1 MPRKLGQHFLRD
13 ANILARIAA
22 AACPSPTGKVLE
34 IGPGRGALT
43 AHLLP
48 LCDRLVAIEIDH
60 DFIAPLRVRFPA
72 LQVVEADVLSVNLQ
86 DFAATS
92 VVGNLPY
99 YITSP
104 IIERV
109 LALEGLSSA
118 VFLIQ
123 REVGERIAAKH
134 GKRDYGYLS
143 AITQLIAHVELLFIV
158 PPEAFAPPPKV
169 ESAVIRLTPKPHRPA
184 DFEAVKR
191 FLGICFQHKRK
202 TLRNNLRLLYPAI
215 EDRPEA
221 GLRAEQMPVADL
233 ITLMNALTSKVP
245 LDILTKPS

>member
-1 MPRKLGQHFLRD
+1 MPQKLGQHFLRD

-22 AACPSPTGKVLE
+22 SACPAPVGTLLE

-48 LCDRLVAIEIDH
+48 LCERLVAIEIDH
-60 DFIAPLRVRFPA
+60 DLIPPLRIRFPA
-72 LQVVEADVLSVNLQ
+72 LEVVEADVLSVNLQ
-86 DFAATS
+86 DFGATV

-109 LALEGLSSA
+109 LELQGLSSA

-123 REVGERIAAKH
+123 REVGERVAAKH

-143 AITQLIAHVELLFIV
+143 AITQLIADVELLFTV
-158 PPEAFAPPPKV
+158 PPQAFAPPPKV
-169 ESAVIRLTPKPHRPA
+169 ESAVIRLTPKPTRPA
-184 DFEAVKR
+184 DFETVKR
-191 FLGICFQHKRK
+191 FLSLCFQHKRK

-221 GLRAEQMPVADL
+221 GLRAEQLPVGAL
-233 ITLMNALTSKVP
+233 ITLMDALKTS
-245 LDILTKPS
+245 